1 MYLTFTVASF
11 CKVEALYSAFGVCL
25 LCWSR
30 GAQVDLFSESDIG
43 EYKEIV
49 DVKQCTPCAWRVA
62 CGVSHH
68 SSVLH

>member
-1 MYLTFTVASF
+1 M
-11 CKVEALYSAFGVCL
+11 EALYSAFGVCL
-25 LCWSR
+25 LLVK